1 MRNYSFYPSIPGT
14 AMGNMAMIKG
24 NFMPSNPQYVGAGAN
39 KKFNP
44 YIQGEF
50 MPSNP
55 DFIGVGAP
63 GIRPESNIYSELKKN
78 YRTGEGLIND
88 EQNPYGKIGGTGL
101 PTSDTALPTSI
112 DKEKKIFEER
122 KKKVED
128 GSSTTGSGDDNKKKK
143 KKESDIQKWEKFM
156 LDREKFSQD
165 ILNQAYI
172 AGGASDAGKSILEG
186 SKVAAESVVPNMIA
200 GTTGLL
206 ASMAKGNTAIAAAFG
221 IPISPMKRMGYY
233 S

>member
-24 NFMPSNPQYVGAGAN
+24 NFMPSNPQFVGAGAN
-39 KKFNP
+39 KNFNP
-44 YIQGEF
+44 YIKGNF

-63 GIRPESNIYSELKKN
+63 GIRPESNIYGDLKKN

-88 EQNPYGKIGGTGL
+88 EQNPYGKIDGTGL
-101 PTSDTALPTSI
+101 PTSDTGLPTSI